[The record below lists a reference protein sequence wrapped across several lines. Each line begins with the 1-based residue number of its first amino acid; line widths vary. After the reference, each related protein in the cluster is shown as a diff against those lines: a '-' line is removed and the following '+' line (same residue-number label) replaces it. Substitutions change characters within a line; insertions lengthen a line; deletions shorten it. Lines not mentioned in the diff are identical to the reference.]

1 MLYVFIDSQCI
12 VLYVFIVF
20 VDSQCIVLDVMQW
33 SDGRSEGY
41 VTYLHWSTTTTTA
54 AIAIKVRSCIDST

>member
-1 MLYVFIDSQCI
+1 MFIDSQCI

-33 SDGRSEGY
+33 SDGRSEGF

-54 AIAIKVRSCIDST
+54 AAVAIKVCSCIDST